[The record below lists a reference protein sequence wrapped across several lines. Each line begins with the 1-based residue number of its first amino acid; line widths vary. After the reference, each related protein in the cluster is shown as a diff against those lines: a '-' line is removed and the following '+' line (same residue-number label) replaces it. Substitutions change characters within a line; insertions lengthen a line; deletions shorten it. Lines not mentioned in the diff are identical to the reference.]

1 VISEAKALY
10 NSNSLVV
17 NNISQKQKLHL
28 TLKLFINSSLANL
41 SINNYTECKND
52 IEFLISIINQE
63 SDYNNQYLYFKSI
76 IFALFK
82 VESLLNFEEIKY
94 NDNSSEKVINHLMKG
109 FLNFLKEQNFDE
121 LLDTFKEA
129 AQKYKRLNDYYG
141 FHFSFFYHYLLLY
154 NLNEIEDTRK
164 KISAFKKNLIENEFI
179 NQTDEKNINILLK
192 EFMDKINCAC
202 EIFKLLEHFE
212 NEINLKIKGHNN
224 EKDLSEEDSR
234 LSSSHLSNK
243 DHIFTNEE
251 MNSPIF
257 VKLLLRYSIN
267 FLENQKNKNQ
277 IMEINNQNS
286 FNNNY
291 DILIKE
297 INILLKKISTN
308 EINIDNFKLQLLG
321 NEMINSFVQLF
332 DNIKYIYYKNKLYK
346 YFKIYQNIIRREKD
360 AQVTAKILEFL
371 TSNSENLKK
380 GLNLFK
386 INYKS
391 EGYKINYYNIDEKNL
406 TFNIRNKKGETNPS
420 KSYFLKNDIIKVS
433 YGIKT
438 KNLRKKLLLSGDK
451 DKGSFELLRKPW
463 LLVSIITK
471 SRSIDLYGEEKDINN
486 LFYGLKYYL
495 IDNRMH
501 YKINSATY
509 FLLNKI
515 KLKLPLL
522 MRVKLKGKN
531 KGREKKNSLIDQL
544 IEEKAIQSISFTKL
558 FLLYNK
564 YTK

>member
-1 VISEAKALY
+1 
-10 NSNSLVV
+10 
-17 NNISQKQKLHL
+17 
-28 TLKLFINSSLANL
+28 
-41 SINNYTECKND
+41 
-52 IEFLISIINQE
+52 
-63 SDYNNQYLYFKSI
+63 
-76 IFALFK
+76 
-82 VESLLNFEEIKY
+82 
-94 NDNSSEKVINHLMKG
+94 M
-109 FLNFLKEQNFDE
+109 
-121 LLDTFKEA
+121 
-129 AQKYKRLNDYYG
+129 
-141 FHFSFFYHYLLLY
+141 
-154 NLNEIEDTRK
+154 
-164 KISAFKKNLIENEFI
+164 
-179 NQTDEKNINILLK
+179 
-192 EFMDKINCAC
+192 
-202 EIFKLLEHFE
+202 
-212 NEINLKIKGHNN
+212 
-224 EKDLSEEDSR
+224 
-234 LSSSHLSNK
+234 
-243 DHIFTNEE
+243 
-251 MNSPIF
+251 
-257 VKLLLRYSIN
+257 
-267 FLENQKNKNQ
+267 
-277 IMEINNQNS
+277 
-286 FNNNY
+286 
-291 DILIKE
+291 
-297 INILLKKISTN
+297 
-308 EINIDNFKLQLLG
+308 
-321 NEMINSFVQLF
+321 
-332 DNIKYIYYKNKLYK
+332 
-346 YFKIYQNIIRREKD
+346 
-360 AQVTAKILEFL
+360 
-371 TSNSENLKK
+371 
-380 GLNLFK
+380 NLFK

-544 IEEKAIQSISFTKL
+544 IEEKAIQAISFTKL